1 MSTPKTLTFSDE
13 PSVAVSEYMLP
24 HVGLWYNLILVQ
36 QLLLISQ
43 NVIHIHLQK
52 NLITFIGDHL
62 SNEAVE

>member
-24 HVGLWYNLILVQ
+24 HVGLWYNLIFVQ
-36 QLLLISQ
+36 QLLLLSQ

-52 NLITFIGDHL
+52 FLITFIGGHS